1 MATDDQAVKG
11 EMFARAWPVVWSEV
25 LSLLLS
31 CDQAA
36 MAATVVTSLM
46 TAGTR
51 SDVFYTFLDRADR
64 ATKRKEKRPKE
75 LTMEYALE
83 Q

>member
-1 MATDDQAVKG
+1 MI
-11 EMFARAWPVVWSEV
+11 ARAWPTVWCEV
-25 LSLLLS
+25 LSLLLTS
-31 CDQAA
+31 DQAP
-36 MAATVVTSLM
+36 MAATVATLLM
-46 TAGTR
+46 SAGVK

-64 ATKRKEKRPKE
+64 ATKRKEKRAKE